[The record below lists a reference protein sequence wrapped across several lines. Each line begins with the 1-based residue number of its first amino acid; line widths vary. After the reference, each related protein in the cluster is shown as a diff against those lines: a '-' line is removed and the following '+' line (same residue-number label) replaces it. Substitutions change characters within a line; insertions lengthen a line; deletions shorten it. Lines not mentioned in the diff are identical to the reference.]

1 MDYTF
6 DRAEGELAV
15 LISLEDNSVMNI
27 KLEKLK
33 DASEG
38 DIVRINEGN
47 ILILKPESEKRRLS
61 ISERFN
67 RLKKKD

>member
-1 MDYTF
+1 MDSTF

-15 LISLEDNSVMNI
+15 LISLEDSSVMNI

-47 ILILKPESEKRRLS
+47 ILILKPESETRRLS